1 MGRGWKQEEMEGNRG
16 EQREATAEKS
26 ERRGRKRSGGSELE
40 GGAAGV
46 GENEGQEN
54 MDGVCLP
61 KRSRLAE
68 GSYLAA
74 SKGKSAPQSQGPRA
88 VRGAKGPDKKSP
100 RQGSGASGQSPKMK
114 RPCEDFVGR
123 WGRGRKWMMKGPA
136 SEWFNGKVIKGPSN
150 PGLVKPTE
158 KCYTMEYKAQDSAKG
173 QPEWEKLTQP

>member
-1 MGRGWKQEEMEGNRG
+1 
-16 EQREATAEKS
+16 
-26 ERRGRKRSGGSELE
+26 
-40 GGAAGV
+40 
-46 GENEGQEN
+46 